1 MARDLVDHNK
11 PVFDHVHP
19 RIYTTAIGFVV
30 WFAVAAW
37 LARGT
42 CAHVRRRIG
51 RRYGKAYSASRR

>member
-42 CAHVRRRIG
+42 CTRSKTYWSTLRNALLR
-51 RRYGKAYSASRR
+51 AP